1 MLELKIVDESRAVHY
16 VVLAQGR
23 RVGEIAQ
30 ADFNGLAALRLDGGE
45 YVIRSERR
53 AADLARGRRGVLRA
67 VWSRLQADQ
76 RYTLLQGE
84 MELARVHSRSSFL
97 RAGAITLQP
106 AGEDAGWSVPPP
118 RGFLPS
124 QLSLYRGGAEVGR
137 LEIPGLLRNRILLPP
152 LLLAVP
158 ALVALGWVVHQS
170 WGNDPYRGAAGA

>member
-23 RVGEIAQ
+23 RVGEIAH

-67 VWSRLQADQ
+67 VWSRLQPDQ

-84 MELARVHSRSSFL
+84 MELARVHSRATWARSRSWPDADMSSK
-97 RAGAITLQP
+97 
-106 AGEDAGWSVPPP
+106 
-118 RGFLPS
+118 PS
-124 QLSLYRGGAEVGR
+124 AYACISPYSMPLWT
-137 LEIPGLLRNRILLPP
+137 ILT
-152 LLLAVP
+152 
-158 ALVALGWVVHQS
+158 
-170 WGNDPYRGAAGA
+170 